1 MGSLILDPYYS
12 TLVLKVEINMLFK
25 SILLFLAMLVG
36 GCYGSC
42 NRTISGYTWKF
53 NATIDKDFSSI
64 TKEECAEKCLSL
76 SWCKG
81 YTWSLD
87 DSSGSICHI
96 FHELKQQHAC
106 QECSKCFSGVFK
118 QISGVCST
126 GASNIIGI
134 KSSSSEMSCIEM
146 CAKTSGCKY
155 YSWGAGNIF
164 SNTCFLFKACSST
177 SSCEAW
183 QSGRLECVTNPNKV
197 SNAECSNYEKLTDA
211 TRKGTHG
218 KDSKYYTDRT
228 SSSRNSPDWKG
239 PGWYRV
245 VAPAGTKILS
255 GDPGYQHCNTDD
267 AGYINNGTYP
277 TTPGQS
283 TTLTVCYNAG
293 SNGNCDQY
301 HRDNIAVTLCN
312 GFYVYKLTTPLNTDD
327 RYCTE

>member
-53 NATIDKDFSSI
+53 NATVDKDYSSL
-64 TKEECAEKCLSL
+64 TKEECGEKCLSV

-96 FHELKQQHAC
+96 FHELNQQHAC

-126 GASNIIGI
+126 EASNIIGI
-134 KSSSSEMSCIEM
+134 KQSSSEMSCIEM
-146 CAKTSGCKY
+146 CAETPGCKY

-164 SNTCFLFKACSST
+164 SNMCFLYKKCTST

-183 QSGRLECVTNPNKV
+183 QSGQLHCVTDPTKV
-197 SNAECSNYEKLTDA
+197 SNSECTNYYELTDA
-211 TRKGTHG
+211 TRKGTYG
-218 KDSKYYTDRT
+218 RGSRADRLDAKT
-228 SSSRNSPDWKG
+228 LVLTGRVL
-239 PGWYRV
+239 PGTEWWSQL
-245 VAPAGTKILS
+245 ALKF
-255 GDPGYQHCNTDD
+255 
-267 AGYINNGTYP
+267 YP
-277 TTPGQS
+277 
-283 TTLTVCYNAG
+283 
-293 SNGNCDQY
+293 
-301 HRDNIAVTLCN
+301 
-312 GFYVYKLTTPLNTDD
+312 
-327 RYCTE
+327 